1 MPLCAKR
8 TAADCQIRFI
18 WGSSRFWPTLHWL
31 DQQHTSPGEQMAP
44 RLQSLTEKEKQT
56 LRLLVVGYDAKSM
69 ARHLGLSIHT
79 INERLRD
86 ARRKMAVSSS
96 REAARQLRDAECPA
110 PNLLADKHLGDAA
123 KIGPAHNGASTPD
136 RTPRRRWVW
145 AIGGT
150 IMLAFVFAVFALS
163 SGPAAAPVTAT
174 ASVAVTE
181 SDASQAARHWL
192 ELGDAGRW
200 DDGYRATAASFQTLN
215 TSAKWTEVS
224 QAVRAPLGAL
234 KSRVLISA
242 DDVPSQQG
250 YQMVKFRSSFA
261 NKPAATE
268 TVSLVRE
275 VGGWKVAGIY
285 LD

>member
-1 MPLCAKR
+1 
-8 TAADCQIRFI
+8 
-18 WGSSRFWPTLHWL
+18 
-31 DQQHTSPGEQMAP
+31 MAP

-56 LRLLVVGYDAKSM
+56 LRLLVTGYDAKSM

-86 ARRKMAVSSS
+86 ARRKMSVSSS
-96 REAARQLRDAECPA
+96 REAARLLRDAEGAA
-110 PNLLADKHLGDAA
+110 PNLLADIVLGDALTETA
-123 KIGPAHNGASTPD
+123 PHTAPSTAQAAA
-136 RTPRRRWVW
+136 TRRWVW
-145 AIGGT
+145 LIGGT
-150 IMLAFVFAVFALS
+150 IMLSFVLAAFAMSA
-163 SGPAAAPVTAT
+163 GPAAAPVVAT
-174 ASVAVTE
+174 AAVTAAE
-181 SDASQAARHWL
+181 SEAVQAARHWL
-192 ELGDAGRW
+192 ELGDAARW
-200 DDGYRATAASFQTLN
+200 DDGYRATTAAFQVSN

-224 QAVRAPLGAL
+224 LKVRQPLGAL

-261 NKPAATE
+261 AKPDATE

-275 VGGWKVAGIY
+275 GGVWKVAGIY

>member
-1 MPLCAKR
+1 
-8 TAADCQIRFI
+8 
-18 WGSSRFWPTLHWL
+18 
-31 DQQHTSPGEQMAP
+31 MAP
-44 RLQSLTEKEKQT
+44 RHHSLTEKEKQT

-79 INERLRD
+79 INELLRD

-96 REAARQLRDAECPA
+96 REAARQLREAEQLTPD
-110 PNLLADKHLGDAA
+110 LLADKHLGDA
-123 KIGPAHNGASTPD
+123 PASPALHNPPSTPYAAA
-136 RTPRRRWVW
+136 PRRWVW
-145 AIGGT
+145 LIGGT
-150 IMLAFVFAVFALS
+150 IMLSFVLAAFAFSA
-163 SGPAAAPVTAT
+163 GPAELPVGDA
-174 ASVAVTE
+174 ASVAAAE
-181 SDASQAARHWL
+181 SDAVQAARHWL
-192 ELGDAGRW
+192 ELGDAARW
-200 DDGYRATAASFQTLN
+200 DDGYRAATTAFQVSN

-224 QAVRAPLGAL
+224 LKVRQPLGAL

-261 NKPAATE
+261 AKPEAIE

-275 VGGWKVAGIY
+275 GGVWKVAGIY